1 MCKKWFWH
9 FPCLFVP
16 RYLYFVIILIIP
28 SYIWA
33 FHFFSSLSPHF
44 KPRQFKSF
52 TCFIRRCWLCT
63 DYEWW
68 AGIDIM
74 KWGQHLWPNA
84 HRNRRKC
91 WWSIPIVFLFQHI
104 TFMTGEGL
112 GEAWWGD
119 SVNIPIAMLSVL
131 RQKWGWGIWRTVF
144 W

>member
-1 MCKKWFWH
+1 MILT
-9 FPCLFVP
+9 FPMSLCSTLSIFCDNTNNSIL
-16 RYLYFVIILIIP
+16 YLSFP
-28 SYIWA
+28 
-33 FHFFSSLSPHF
+33 FFFSSLSPHF